1 MTLLVGSTRL
11 VNFGDGGV
19 WGARVLDTGEQN
31 EEMPVTTILMNPEDF
46 RYFGIMCSHTPG

>member
-11 VNFGDGGV
+11 VNLGDGGV